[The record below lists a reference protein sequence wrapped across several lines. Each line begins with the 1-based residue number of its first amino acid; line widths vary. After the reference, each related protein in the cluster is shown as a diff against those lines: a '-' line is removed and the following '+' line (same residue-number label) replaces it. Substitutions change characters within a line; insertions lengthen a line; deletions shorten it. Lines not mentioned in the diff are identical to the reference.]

1 MWLRCCLSLLRIFNI
16 GVGHN
21 PQSLILF
28 ASFSILPHTKVH
40 QANTSMINSSDF
52 HLRRIKS
59 ASECAFESHV
69 RSKPL
74 KSFYFR
80 PIISNYLVYPLNSE
94 QVPLLHSVVH
104 ITLLKGKLILNYCPI
119 TAYFFTSS
127 VSKISRQMLAK
138 WISVSCHSKGK
149 GQVLNEASFSNC

>member
-1 MWLRCCLSLLRIFNI
+1 MWLRCCLALSCIFNI

-28 ASFSILPHTKVH
+28 ASFSILPHTEVH

-52 HLRRIKS
+52 HLRQIKT

-74 KSFYFR
+74 KSFYFC

-94 QVPLLHSVVH
+94 QVPLVHSVVH
-104 ITLLKGKLILNYCPI
+104 ITLLKGKLILNYWP
-119 TAYFFTSS
+119 Y
-127 VSKISRQMLAK
+127 
-138 WISVSCHSKGK
+138 
-149 GQVLNEASFSNC
+149 NCLLLHIICQQNKQTKAG